1 MIVSTMQGILNGTI
15 SSQQLQGHYL
25 YLVGD
30 GEVIFYIGQAL
41 NPVER
46 LESHLGLRWNRSK
59 SLFGELFEG
68 NRPGS
73 LEWRVEL
80 YRLVDCTDL
89 LEQYIMP
96 ELPSYTLELYY
107 DPERLKGAI
116 TWAEQALIRHY
127 RPCLNDRF
135 NPNPTPLPERYKRQ
149 PGASSIYLPT
159 VE

>member
-1 MIVSTMQGILNGTI
+1 MIETTMQAILDDTI
-15 SSQQLQGHYL
+15 TSQQLQGHYL
-25 YLVGD
+25 YLVRD
-30 GEVIFYIGQAL
+30 EEIVLYIGQAL

-46 LESHLGLRWNRSK
+46 LESHLGLRWRRSK
-59 SLFGELFEG
+59 SLFGEVFER

-73 LEWRVEL
+73 LTWRVIL
-80 YRLVDCTDL
+80 YQLADCADL

-107 DPERLKGAI
+107 DPARLKGSM

-127 RPCLNDRF
+127 QPCLNDRF
-135 NPNPTPLPERYKRQ
+135 NPTPTLLPERYKRA

>member
-1 MIVSTMQGILNGTI
+1 MIVSTMQAILDDAIT
-15 SSQQLQGHYL
+15 SQQLQDHYL

-30 GEVIFYIGQAL
+30 GETIFYIGQAL
-41 NPVER
+41 NPIER
-46 LESHLGLRWNRSK
+46 LESHLGLRWRRSK
-59 SLFGELFEG
+59 SLFGELFEA

-80 YRLVDCTDL
+80 YRLVDCADL
-89 LEQYIMP
+89 LERYIML

-107 DPERLKGAI
+107 DPARLKGSI

-127 RPCLNDRF
+127 QPCLNDRY
-135 NPNPTPLPERYKRQ
+135 NSGHTPLPERYKRQ
-149 PGASSIYLPT
+149 PVRSALFLPT